1 MGCLYFEEHEPLTL
15 VFTSWEI
22 NLPSMTSMRFNH
34 SIF

>member
-1 MGCLYFEEHEPLTL
+1 MGCLYLVEYEPLTL